1 MEEIEPITH
10 VFKLTP
16 EESKAFNRE
25 FYKKPSPEK
34 KKMIK
39 ESEGLVEYYRTKWGK
54 RP

>member
-34 KKMIK
+34 KKMIQDSIK
-39 ESEGLVEYYRTKWGK
+39 TFEYQRSKWGK
-54 RP
+54 KS